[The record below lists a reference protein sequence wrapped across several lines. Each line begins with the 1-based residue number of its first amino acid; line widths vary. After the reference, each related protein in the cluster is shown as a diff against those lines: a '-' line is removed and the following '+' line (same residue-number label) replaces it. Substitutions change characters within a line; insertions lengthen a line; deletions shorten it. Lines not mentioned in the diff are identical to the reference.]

1 MKDNKIHLA
10 IAGING
16 RMGKN
21 ILKVLNTN
29 KINNI
34 LLNGVTEHKL
44 SLKNKNKILYKSNFL
59 NIESNLINIK
69 DQFDILIDF
78 TNPKTTLENVNFCK
92 KYKKKIVI
100 GTTGFT
106 EQQKLIIKK
115 ISKDIAIVLSS
126 NFSQGINFLLKI
138 IENFTKI
145 LCKNKEINY
154 LDIDII
160 EKHHKKKKD
169 FPSGTALSLK
179 DIITYTYKKFNIT
192 KKVKCH
198 SIRAADLYGEHNILF
213 SFIGEQIELI
223 HKASNRIPFAKGAI
237 NAAIWLNNKK
247 TGIYNMHDVLGI

>member
-1 MKDNKIHLA
+1 MKNNKINLA
-10 IAGING
+10 IAGVNG
-16 RMGKN
+16 RMGKS
-21 ILKVLNTN
+21 ILKILNTS
-29 KINNI
+29 KINN
-34 LLNGVTEHKL
+34 LTLNGVTEHKL
-44 SLKNKNKILYKSNFL
+44 SLKKENKILYKSNFL
-59 NIESNLINIK
+59 NIKSNLIDIK
-69 DQFDILIDF
+69 NQFDILIDF
-78 TNPKTTLENVNFCK
+78 TNPKTTLENINFCK

-115 ISKDIAIVLSS
+115 ISKDIAVILSS

-145 LCKNKEINY
+145 LCKNKEINN

-160 EKHHKKKKD
+160 EKHHKNKKD
-169 FPSGTALSLK
+169 SPSGTALSLK
-179 DIITYTYKKFNIT
+179 DMIIYNYKKFNIV
-192 KKVKCH
+192 KKVTCH

-237 NAAIWLNNKK
+237 NAAIWLSNKK